1 MHQLNLISGTE
12 GHPRQYDAGR
22 LSDRFNRR
30 QNQSAHLRTVAAG
43 FLQQAGDSDFGTR
56 CQKFNAQLSPLT
68 SQVTNPA
75 DCSDRPVAYAT
86 LLNADQLAG
95 LNGAG

>member
-1 MHQLNLISGTE
+1 MHQLNLIAGTE
-12 GHPRQYDAGR
+12 GHPRKNDTGR
-22 LSDRFNRR
+22 LCDSFDCW
-30 QNQSAHLRTVAAG
+30 QNQSAHLGTVAAS
-43 FLQQAGDSDFGTR
+43 FLQQASDSDFGTR